1 MTTFAI
7 GSTLTCQHDLKLP
20 YPLQQT
26 NLFSMEYRE
35 NEQLRLAT
43 EFVQFTNKNIF
54 ITGRAGTGK
63 TTFLH
68 NLKKITP
75 KRMVVV
81 APTGV
86 AAINAGGV
94 TIHSFFQLNFAPAI
108 PEVLR
113 EKKAGKLAEGYQH
126 KFSRNKIKLI
136 KCIDLL
142 VIDEISMV
150 RADILDA
157 VDEVLRRYRNRTK
170 PFGGVQLLMIGDL
183 HQLTPV
189 IKDDEW
195 KILKDYYD
203 SIYFFDSFALK
214 KSQPISI
221 ELKEIFRQTDQYFIG
236 LLNKVRDNNINLD
249 TIAEINTRH
258 IPGFRP
264 KDEEGYITL
273 TTHNANANG
282 LNQAKL
288 KEIKDISHFFYA
300 DIEGEFSPNDFPTDE
315 KLELKVGSQVM
326 FIKND
331 PSPEKLYYNGK
342 IGKIVRMD
350 DDVVFV
356 KCPSDNSEIEV
367 GKVVWENV
375 RYSLNDNTREV
386 DEKVIGTFSQIPLR
400 LAWAITIHKSQG
412 LTFDKVIIDA
422 HAAFAFGQVYV
433 ALSRCRTF
441 EGIVLSTPISVAG
454 IKTDALVAE
463 YTEDVRQN
471 EPGPEK
477 LQEARKLFQH
487 DLIIELFDFN
497 LLRYRFDDLL
507 KLIRENARLLE
518 ASKVIELEEKRRL
531 FDAELL
537 QVAEK
542 FKQQLRHIMQQA
554 VLPQEN
560 PTLQERIR
568 KASQYF
574 SDSIKTKLSDYLDT
588 TFFDTDNKA
597 IKNDLAES
605 LEKMQ
610 KEVFIKYSCIKNARD
625 GFDTILY
632 LRQRSDAEV
641 DFRPPK
647 HKTALQPVASAQS
660 KHPVLYQA
668 LKQWRNNLAEENNMP
683 VYQILPQKTIIELVN
698 KLPTSLPAL
707 KTIKGIGKVK
717 SEMYGPEIISMI
729 LEYCRDHDIV
739 AEQIEISVKV
749 KQEKIPSR
757 NISMDLFK
765 AGKNIAEI
773 AKERGVSVS
782 TIEGHLAYFV
792 GRGMLDVKLFVDEEK
807 IKKVLPLLGSDN
819 HKSLSEIKAKLGD
832 EISYN
837 ELNFIVQHYKHLQEE

>member
-1 MTTFAI
+1 
-7 GSTLTCQHDLKLP
+7 
-20 YPLQQT
+20 
-26 NLFSMEYRE
+26 MEYRE
-35 NEQLRLAT
+35 NEQLRLAA
-43 EFVQFTNKNIF
+43 EFVQYTNKNIF

-113 EKKAGKLAEGYQH
+113 AKKADASAEGYKH

-157 VDEVLRRYRNRTK
+157 VDEVLRRYRNRSK

-195 KILKDYYD
+195 NILKEFYD

-214 KSQPISI
+214 KSQHVSI
-221 ELKEIFRQTDQYFIG
+221 ELKEIFRQTDKHFIG
-236 LLNKVRDNNINLD
+236 LLNKVRDNQTD
-249 TIAEINTRH
+249 TATIAEINTRH
-258 IPGFRP
+258 IPGFRA
-264 KDEEGYITL
+264 KDEDGYITL
-273 TTHNANANG
+273 TTHNAGANSI
-282 LNQAKL
+282 NQAKL
-288 KEIKDISHFFYA
+288 DELKDVSQFFDA

-342 IGKIVRMD
+342 IGKITRMED
-350 DDVVFV
+350 NVVFV
-356 KCPSDNSEIEV
+356 KCPSDNEEIEV
-367 GKVVWENV
+367 CKVAWENV
-375 RYSLNDNTREV
+375 RYSLNEDTREI

-454 IKTDALVAE
+454 IKTDTLVAE

-477 LQEARKLFQH
+477 LREARKIFQQ

-497 LLRYRFDDLL
+497 LLKYRFDDLL
-507 KLIRENARLLE
+507 KLIRENAHVLE
-518 ASKVIELEEKRRL
+518 ASKVIDLEEKRKL
-531 FDAELL
+531 FDTDLL

-542 FKQQLRHIMQQA
+542 FKQQLRYIMQQD

-560 PTLQERIR
+560 PALQERIR

-574 SDSIKTKLSDYLDT
+574 STNIKTKLSDYLNT
-588 TFFDTDNKA
+588 IFFDTDNKA
-597 IKNDLAES
+597 IKKDLAES
-605 LEKMQ
+605 LEKLQ
-610 KEVFIKYSCIKNARD
+610 KETFIKYSCIKNTHE
-625 GFDTILY
+625 GFDTLSY
-632 LRQRSDAEV
+632 LRQRSDAEM

-647 HKTALQPVASAQS
+647 YKAASQPVASAQS

-668 LKQWRNNLAEENNMP
+668 LKQWRNNLAEENNLP
-683 VYQILPQKTIIELVN
+683 VYQILPQKTITELVN
-698 KLPTSLPAL
+698 KLPTTLQAL

-717 SEMYGPEIISMI
+717 SEIYGPEIISLI
-729 LEYCRDHDIV
+729 LEYCRDHDVV
-739 AEQIEISVKV
+739 AEQIEIPVKA
-749 KQEKIPSR
+749 KKEKNPSR
-757 NISMDLFK
+757 NVSLDLYQ
-765 AGKNIAEI
+765 AGKSIAEI
-773 AKERGVSVS
+773 AKERGFSIT
-782 TIEGHLAYFV
+782 TIEGHLAHFV
-792 GRGMLDVKLFVDEEK
+792 GRGILDVKAFVDEEK
-807 IKKVLPLLGSDN
+807 IKKVLTMLSADEK
-819 HKSLSEIKAKLGD
+819 KSLGEIKHALGE

-837 ELNFIVQHYKHLQEE
+837 ELNFVVQHYKHLQEE